1 MAVGSVYGCAGF
13 ELGNALQSP
22 STPASLGC
30 IDTLQQAVLKKK
42 EENINF
48 SLINIYSIIVERFW
62 LVYN

>member
-22 STPASLGC
+22 STPVSLGC
-30 IDTLQQAVLKKK
+30 IDTSQQAVLKKK
-42 EENINF
+42 EDNILY
-48 SLINIYSIIVERFW
+48 SLIQIYSIIVDRFW